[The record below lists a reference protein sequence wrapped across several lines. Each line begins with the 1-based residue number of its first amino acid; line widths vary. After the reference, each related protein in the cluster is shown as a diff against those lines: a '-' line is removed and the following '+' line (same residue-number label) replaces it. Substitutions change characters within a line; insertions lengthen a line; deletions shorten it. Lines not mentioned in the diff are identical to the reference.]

1 MALPNVNIGFAN
13 GAIGSVAAS
22 ADGVVGM
29 LATFTGTTNLPV
41 KKAVCVYKSDCLEQY
56 DIASD
61 SPLYKA
67 ISEFY
72 AEAGEGAEL
81 WLYGVNEK
89 ESQGLIAEGR
99 TFLQAA
105 NGRIRTLALV
115 PDDAVEADDIAATA
129 LAAQSLGE
137 WATAELF
144 APILVIMPAQYSESL
159 PNLSTMSH
167 NRVGI
172 LVGDTIT
179 NSTTAMIGVL
189 AGRIAKI
196 ATQVHIGRVKD
207 GALKIAQAFI
217 GTIDPS
223 QSSAVETLNTNGYIT
238 LRTFVGKSGYFFN
251 DDNLA
256 TSTSDDYRSLA
267 RRRVIDKA
275 YRVAYTTLLNRV
287 NDNLPVTSE
296 GKLTAETAKDIET
309 DIISDIY
316 TSMTAEGNLSVNP
329 ADSSDMGVRAIVD
342 TENDIVATNR
352 LNVTIQVKPYG
363 YSKFISV
370 LLGFLKSNS

>member
-29 LATFTGTTNLPV
+29 LATFAGTTNLPV

-56 DIASD
+56 GIVSGT
-61 SPLYKA
+61 PLYKA

-81 WLYGVNEK
+81 WLYGVNEN
-89 ESQGLIAEGR
+89 ETAGLLAEGR
-99 TFLQAA
+99 AFLQAA
-105 NGRIRTLALV
+105 NGRIRALAIV
-115 PDDAVEADDIAATA
+115 PASAVEAEEVSATA

-137 WATAELF
+137 WAATELY
-144 APILVIMPAQYSESL
+144 APVLIIMSAQYSAEL
-159 PNLSTMSH
+159 PNLGTMAY

-172 LVGDTIT
+172 LVGDTVT
-179 NSTTAMIGVL
+179 NSSTAMIGVL

-196 ATQVHIGRVKD
+196 AVQVHIGRVKD
-207 GALKIAQAFI
+207 GALKIASAFI
-217 GTIDPS
+217 GTIDPA

-256 TSTSDDYRSLA
+256 TAASDDYRSLA

-275 YRVAYTTLLNRV
+275 YRVAYATLLERV

-316 TSMTAEGNLSVNP
+316 TNMTAEGNLSVDP
-329 ADSSDMGVRAIVD
+329 ADSSDMGARAAVD
-342 TENDIVATNR
+342 TENDIVATSRVNA
-352 LNVTIQVKPYG
+352 TIQVKPYG
-363 YSKFISV
+363 YSKFLSV
-370 LLGFLKSNS
+370 LLGFLKQ